1 MRVDLRMELCSYAGH
16 RAKLSNLLKDAD
28 LLKIRD
34 LEETCEFLVTSAAS
48 IVYNLGRDWGT
59 ATHDAQSG
67 F

>member
-34 LEETCEFLVTSAAS
+34 FEETCEFLVASAAS
-48 IVYNLGRDWGT
+48 IVYNLGRD
-59 ATHDAQSG
+59 
-67 F
+67 